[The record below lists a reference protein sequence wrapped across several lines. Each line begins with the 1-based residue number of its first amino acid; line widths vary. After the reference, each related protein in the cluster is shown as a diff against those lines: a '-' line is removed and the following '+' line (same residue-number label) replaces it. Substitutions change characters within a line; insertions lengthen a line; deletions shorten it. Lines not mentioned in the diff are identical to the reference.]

1 MSALITNT
9 MFFATSQ
16 SKNVQ
21 KLKYIN
27 DWSNSKNVKTVIYV
41 NTNGENSVPIITIQ
55 DDDNEYDVHHN
66 YVDTDMTQRFQSF
79 TRCHLQHMVQ
89 PVGEG
94 A

>member
-41 NTNGENSVPIITIQ
+41 NTNWENSVPIITIQ
-55 DDDNEYDVHHN
+55 DDDNDYDVHDNH
-66 YVDTDMTQRFQSF
+66 VDTDITRRILSF
-79 TRCHLQHMVQ
+79 ELCHFQHMVQ

-94 A
+94 V

>member
-55 DDDNEYDVHHN
+55 DDDNDNDVHDNH
-66 YVDTDMTQRFQSF
+66 VDRQHCRLTICIELVELTNSEYQMTRSK
-79 TRCHLQHMVQ
+79 
-89 PVGEG
+89 
-94 A
+94 

>member
-27 DWSNSKNVKTVIYV
+27 DWSNSKNVETVIYV
-41 NTNGENSVPIITIQ
+41 NTNWENSVPIITIQ
-55 DDDNEYDVHHN
+55 DDDNDYDVHDNH
-66 YVDTDMTQRFQSF
+66 VDTDITRRILSF
-79 TRCHLQHMVQ
+79 ELCHLQHMVQ

-94 A
+94 V